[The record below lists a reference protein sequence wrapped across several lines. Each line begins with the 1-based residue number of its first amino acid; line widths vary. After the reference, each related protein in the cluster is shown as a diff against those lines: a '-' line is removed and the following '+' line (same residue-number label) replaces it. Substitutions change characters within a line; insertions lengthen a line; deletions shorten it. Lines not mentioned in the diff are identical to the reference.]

1 MYNLFIIF
9 IKVAVFEDPLLAVAY
24 GNNVTCRLHNTQL
37 NNVPNRLVTNGSAL
51 LYNSE
56 VNLAQGNSAT
66 RTTLMSGAFSDP
78 SKQRVEFTDT
88 GVNPY
93 GSHKNVTFG
102 TKPAEAKNT
111 GFEAPY
117 IELPITA
124 PI

>member
-1 MYNLFIIF
+1 MLFRS
-9 IKVAVFEDPLLAVAY
+9 
-24 GNNVTCRLHNTQL
+24 VTGRLYNTQL

-51 LYNSE
+51 FYDSE
-56 VNLAQGNSAT
+56 VNLAQGNNAT
-66 RTTLMSGAFSDP
+66 RTTLMAGAFSDP

-88 GVNPY
+88 GINPY

-102 TKPAEAKNT
+102 TKPTEAENT